1 MAGPAPWC
9 RVGPTFAYRD
19 GKFTS
24 NPTFAGSTLAYDGN
38 ALPRAPK
45 VKLTPYV
52 KVEAPLASGT
62 VTARADYAFQDSY
75 YYNPAND
82 PGSRSEEHTSEL
94 QSLMSISY
102 AVFSFKT
109 KKTTRTKNRYS
120 HNTYRE

>member
-38 ALPRAPK
+38 ALPLAPK

-52 KVEAPLASGT
+52 EVEAPLASGT

-82 PGSRSEEHTSEL
+82 PGSYQGRSEEHTSEL
-94 QSLMSISY
+94 QSLMRISY
-102 AVFSFKT
+102 DVFCL
-109 KKTTRTKNRYS
+109 KKKKNPTS
-120 HNTYRE
+120 DH

>member
-1 MAGPAPWC
+1 MAAPAPWF
-9 RVGPTFAYRD
+9 RVGTTFAYLD

-52 KVEAPLASGT
+52 EVEAPLAAGT

-75 YYNPAND
+75 YSKDRKSVVEGKSVSASVVL
-82 PGSRSEEHTSEL
+82 GGTR
-94 QSLMSISY
+94 I
-102 AVFSFKT
+102 
-109 KKTTRTKNRYS
+109 RTKT
-120 HNTYRE
+120 HNKRNSQKRPK